1 MLQSYKA
8 VLKGNQLEWIDER
21 KVSASN
27 QPILVYVTLLKE
39 EPPNQQPKLPRQPT
53 VNILEEIADLDGAE
67 SQTVFDP
74 DDEMIESAM
83 NGTLELLNINR
94 KNRLFNLYP
103 VVGATKIICDF
114 PSTLLQKAIAAID
127 HYVNVVGQYK
137 YKSGH
142 PHPYYVKVTD
152 IEIYPDEKELPSLFD
167 LRGIAPNA
175 TNNLSSEDFIRERRD
190 EW

>member
-8 VLKGNQLEWIDER
+8 VLKGKQLEWLDD
-21 KVSASN
+21 VSANN

-39 EPPNQQPKLPRQPT
+39 EPIPLPQQ
-53 VNILEEIADLDGAE
+53 LELSEQAADLNGAV
-67 SQTVFDP
+67 SKTVFEP
-74 DDEMIESAM
+74 DDEMIESST
-83 NGTLELLNINR
+83 NGTLELLNINK
-94 KNRLFNLYP
+94 KNSLFNLYP

-137 YKSGH
+137 YKSGQ

-175 TNNLSSEDFIRERRD
+175 SNNLSSEDFIREMRD

>member
-8 VLKGNQLEWIDER
+8 VLKGNQLEWIDDK
-21 KVSASN
+21 KVSANN

-39 EPPNQQPKLPRQPT
+39 EPIPQQLKLPEQPA
-53 VNILEEIADLDGAE
+53 VEEIASLKGA
-67 SQTVFDP
+67 VFEP
-74 DDEMIESAM
+74 DDEMIESSM

-94 KNRLFNLYP
+94 KNSLFNLYP

-114 PSTLLQKAIAAID
+114 PSTLLQKAIAAIG

-167 LRGIAPNA
+167 LCGIAPNA